1 MISILIAGLIMGAV
15 GSMHCIGMCGP
26 IALSLPIVKNNSF
39 SRFLGSL
46 LYNLGRVIT
55 YSSLGI
61 IFGLIGNSFILF
73 GFQQGLSITLG
84 IIILIIIIIPKSGIS
99 KFKMFDGFLKN
110 VRGIIIQLF
119 QKKSYSSLFLI
130 GLLNGLLPCGL
141 VYIAIAGAI
150 ATADPLN
157 SALFMGAF
165 GLGTLP
171 LMWAIAFFGSE
182 LKFNYR
188 LKIKRAYPYFMAVM
202 ACLLILR
209 GMGLGIPYISPE
221 LHNSNAEH
229 TSIICHD

>member
-1 MISILIAGLIMGAV
+1 MISILIAGLIMGSV

-26 IALSLPIVKNNSF
+26 IALSLPAVKSNSF
-39 SRFLGSL
+39 SRFSGSL

-73 GFQQGLSITLG
+73 GYQQGLSIALG
-84 IIILIIIIIPKSGIS
+84 LIILAIIFIPKSGIF
-99 KFKMFDGFLKN
+99 KFKFFDGILKKI
-110 VRGIIIQLF
+110 RESIIHLF

-130 GLLNGLLPCGL
+130 GILNGLLPCGL

-150 ATADPLN
+150 ATADPFK

-171 LMWAIAFFGSE
+171 LMWAVAFFGSE

-209 GMGLGIPYISPE
+209 GLGLGIPYISPE
-221 LHNSNAEH
+221 LHNSNTEQ
-229 TSIICHD
+229 TSVICHD